1 MKTTITVVVGALAI
15 SMTGCSSPRNARV
28 TRVEPRVAALEGVQG
43 VSAARAR
50 VLVRALEQS
59 PRAAEFEANGTVET
73 LEMLAKVLDPP
84 PPK

>member
-1 MKTTITVVVGALAI
+1 MKTTMTIVVGALAV
-15 SMTGCSSPRNARV
+15 SMMGCSSPMKARV
-28 TRVEPRVAALEGVQG
+28 TQLEARVAALEGVQA
-43 VSAARAR
+43 VQAARTR
-50 VLVRALEQS
+50 VLIRVLEQS